1 MLFLS
6 IAYVSCYGLYGR
18 DLSFSGQ
25 KKKVLYLC
33 KTKNNSAPRI
43 AKGANV
49 WVRTQVKVSL
59 RIEPQP
65 EQYFIRCV
73 LCTPIPSNSEQGV
86 GIEI

>member
-1 MLFLS
+1 MLLVMVCMDAIFPS
-6 IAYVSCYGLYGR
+6 R
-18 DLSFSGQ
+18 E
-25 KKKVLYLC
+25 KKKVFYLFR
-33 KTKNNSAPRI
+33 TKNNSAPRI